1 MKLLMLLPNIVLMA
15 ISGINLYNEF
25 QLPNANLAVAVL
37 HFAVMVM
44 CLTFVTLI
52 VKSMFRVEC
61 RVECTEVEDRQLQHI
76 KEPKVIRLQQ
86 TA

>member
-52 VKSMFRVEC
+52 VKSMFRVEY
-61 RVECTEVEDRQLQHI
+61 TEVEDRQLQHI

>member
-25 QLPNANLAVAVL
+25 QLSNANLAVAVL

-52 VKSMFRVEC
+52 VKSMFRVKY
-61 RVECTEVEDRQLQHI
+61 TEVEDRQLQHI

>member
-61 RVECTEVEDRQLQHI
+61 TEVEDRQLQHI